1 MKVATNM
8 WMWRNLGPLVA
19 KHMASGVIVA
29 HFVDLLG
36 ILEQQLY

>member
-19 KHMASGVIVA
+19 KHMASVIVA
-29 HFVDLLG
+29 PFVDLLG
-36 ILEQQLY
+36 ILKQQLY